1 MSDPQPQV
9 DVPRFESSSEQSQRT
24 MFDAKC
30 SLPAWNRERLIGQF
44 QRIDGSTRGEAERL
58 VADFE
63 RIFRRRMEEAPDDGS
78 NVGPT
83 PGNRTRAPTIA

>member
-24 MFDAKC
+24 MVDATC

-63 RIFRRRMEEAPDDGS
+63 QIFRRRMEEPSEDPPDA
-78 NVGPT
+78 GPT
-83 PGNRTRAPTIA
+83 PGRGTRASTIA